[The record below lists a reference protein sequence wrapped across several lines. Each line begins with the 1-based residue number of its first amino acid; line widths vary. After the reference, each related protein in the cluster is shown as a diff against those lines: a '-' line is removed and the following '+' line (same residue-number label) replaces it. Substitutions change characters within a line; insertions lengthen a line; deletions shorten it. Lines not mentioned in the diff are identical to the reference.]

1 LVGSH
6 PRILRWFSLLF
17 VAAIGVHQLR
27 YLLGPGV
34 DAQHSLGTHAHAYLP
49 LAAAFVALLFGASV
63 VHFVSTLALVRSG
76 EIQPAKPLRFRSTW
90 LRATLVLLAIF
101 VGQESFEGALLHGH
115 SSGMHGLFGHGGWMV
130 LFLAPLFGALVA
142 LFLRGAQSA
151 LEAVA
156 RRALR
161 CRRGR
166 RLRARWPSLPDS
178 NLPRH
183 DVLAANLAG
192 RAPPQ
197 LTS

>member
-1 LVGSH
+1 VGSH

-34 DAQHSLGTHAHAYLP
+34 DSQHSLGTHAHAYLP

-63 VHFVSTLALVRSG
+63 VHFVSTLAVARSG
-76 EIQPAKPLRFRSTW
+76 EMRPSKPLRFRSTW

-130 LFLAPLFGALVA
+130 LFLAPLFGALVS

-151 LEAVA
+151 LEAIA
-156 RRALR
+156 RRALG
-161 CRRGR
+161 RRRPR
-166 RLRARWPSLPDS
+166 RLRAPWPSLPEW

-183 DVLAANLAG
+183 DVLAWNLAG
-192 RAPPQ
+192 RAPPR

>member
-1 LVGSH
+1 VGSH

-34 DAQHSLGTHAHAYLP
+34 DSQHSLGTHAHAYLP

-63 VHFVSTLALVRSG
+63 VHFASTLAVARSG
-76 EIQPAKPLRFRSTW
+76 EMRPPKPLRFRSTW
-90 LRATLVLLAIF
+90 PRASMVLLAIF

-115 SSGMHGLFGHGGWMV
+115 SSGVHGLFGHGGWMA
-130 LFLAPLFGALVA
+130 LFLAPIFGALVA

-151 LEAVA
+151 LEALV

-161 CRRGR
+161 NRRAR
-166 RLRARWPSLPDS
+166 RVRARWPSLPGS
-178 NLPRH
+178 KLPRH
-183 DVLAANLAG
+183 DVLAWNLAG

-197 LTS
+197 LIS